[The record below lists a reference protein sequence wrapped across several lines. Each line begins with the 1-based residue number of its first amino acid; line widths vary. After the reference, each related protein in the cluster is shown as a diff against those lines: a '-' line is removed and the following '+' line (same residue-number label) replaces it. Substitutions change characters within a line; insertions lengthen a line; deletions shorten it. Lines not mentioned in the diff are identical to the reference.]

1 MAMFYLSVAIVADI
15 IATLALNEARGFT
28 RLAPLLISIAGYGV
42 SVTFLSLT
50 LQSIPVQ
57 LAYAVWSCSG
67 IIVLA
72 TVRWFWFG
80 QPLSWIGVLGIS
92 LIIGGILLLKLSLDP
107 QT

>member
-1 MAMFYLSVAIVADI
+1 
-15 IATLALNEARGFT
+15 
-28 RLAPLLISIAGYGV
+28 V

-72 TVRWFWFG
+72 TVRWFWFD
-80 QPLSWIGVLGIS
+80 QPLSWLGVLGIS
-92 LIIGGILLLKLSLDP
+92 LIIGGILLLKLSFDP